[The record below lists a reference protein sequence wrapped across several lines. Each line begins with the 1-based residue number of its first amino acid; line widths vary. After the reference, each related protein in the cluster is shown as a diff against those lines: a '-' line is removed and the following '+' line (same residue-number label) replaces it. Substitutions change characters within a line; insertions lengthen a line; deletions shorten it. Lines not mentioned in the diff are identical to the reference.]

1 MKNIDQILEDRQDE
15 YGDAKENFE
24 RIGIIWAGMLGLPN
38 AIPAW
43 EIALMMDA
51 LKTVR
56 LISNPNHKDSWMD
69 KMGYIK
75 HGQQIVDDSSV
86 KRCDDCGGWKPIDK
100 PCKPCRTIKDRESLA
115 ERRENENLDKA
126 GRVMIVKGNGR
137 IGIR

>member
-1 MKNIDQILEDRQDE
+1 MKKIDEILNEREDE
-15 YGDAKENFE
+15 YGDAEENFK

-56 LISNPNHKDSWMD
+56 LISNPTHKDSWID
-69 KMGYIK
+69 KMGYTA
-75 HGQQIVDDSSV
+75 HGHAIADESSI
-86 KRCDDCGGWKPIDK
+86 KRCKCGNWIGFDQ
-100 PCKPCRTIKDRESLA
+100 PCKPCRTIDEKERLA
-115 ERRENENLDKA
+115 ERRENENLNKA
-126 GRVMIVKGNGR
+126 GRTMIVKGNGR